1 VRADG
6 VSIASAAQLTR
17 HRRSVFGFWGGT
29 GRDTFTCPDASI
41 VCGLAATVPERNAPP
56 GFRDR
61 SQGAKLDRHIQ
72 VNRWPLTSLQTMR
85 RFGPW
90 LLGLFLIAQ
99 LAGVVPVMFDH
110 AVHVFESQ
118 PAVASAHDH
127 SASSRHGDH
136 RHGIADVK
144 DECCSLHHHLAG
156 VLPFT
161 VRAVSIS
168 FAAVRMVVPPARALA
183 SADPILLERPP
194 KSSSLI

>member
-1 VRADG
+1 M
-6 VSIASAAQLTR
+6 
-17 HRRSVFGFWGGT
+17 
-29 GRDTFTCPDASI
+29 
-41 VCGLAATVPERNAPP
+41 
-56 GFRDR
+56 
-61 SQGAKLDRHIQ
+61 
-72 VNRWPLTSLQTMR
+72 TSLQTMR

-90 LLGLFLIAQ
+90 LLGLFLLAQ
-99 LAGVVPVMFDH
+99 LAGVGPVMFDH

-127 SASSRHGDH
+127 SAPGHHGDH
-136 RHGIADVK
+136 RHGIGDVK

-168 FAAVRMVVPPARALA
+168 FVAVLMVAPRTRALA

>member
-1 VRADG
+1 MR
-6 VSIASAAQLTR
+6 
-17 HRRSVFGFWGGT
+17 
-29 GRDTFTCPDASI
+29 
-41 VCGLAATVPERNAPP
+41 VPLRGIRCEV
-56 GFRDR
+56 
-61 SQGAKLDRHIQ
+61 DRHS
-72 VNRWPLTSLQTMR
+72 RSRGTCLASLQTMR

-118 PAVASAHDH
+118 PALSGAHDH
-127 SASSRHGDH
+127 SAPGRHGDH

-156 VLPFT
+156 VLPFA
-161 VRAVSIS
+161 VRAVAIS
-168 FAAVRMVVPPARALA
+168 FAAVLMVAPPARALA

>member
-1 VRADG
+1 VTARTAPRFLWLG
-6 VSIASAAQLTR
+6 RNIAKQN
-17 HRRSVFGFWGGT
+17 
-29 GRDTFTCPDASI
+29 AS
-41 VCGLAATVPERNAPP
+41 R
-56 GFRDR
+56 GFRCATR
-61 SQGAKLDRHIQ
+61 GAKVERHS
-72 VNRWPLTSLQTMR
+72 RSRGTCLTSLQTMR

-118 PAVASAHDH
+118 PAVSSAHDH
-127 SASSRHGDH
+127 SAPGRHGDH
-136 RHGIADVK
+136 RHGIGDVK

-161 VRAVSIS
+161 VRVTS
-168 FAAVRMVVPPARALA
+168 FNLAARPMLVPPARALA